1 MGEADFGRYL
11 RAARTHRGLTVRQ
24 LSVYSRVSSTY
35 VSQLER
41 GRKRQPSPAVLR
53 KLASGLRLPY
63 EELLAAAGYLPEE
76 KESPSPAQV
85 ATREIAETLY
95 ALMEKLSPADR
106 LSVKEHILGYL
117 EVRFGAD
124 GRSRAT
130 DAGGG
135 TASRPGGETG
145 AEKQPGPRK

>member
-53 KLASGLRLPY
+53 KLASGLRLPF
-63 EELLAAAGYLPEE
+63 EELMAAAGYLTEE
-76 KESPSPAQV
+76 KVSPAQV
-85 ATREIAETLY
+85 AAREIAETIY
-95 ALMEKLSPADR
+95 ALMDRLSPADR

-117 EVRFGAD
+117 EVRFGT
-124 GRSRAT
+124 G
-130 DAGGG
+130 DAGGRAG
-135 TASRPGGETG
+135 LGPEDG
-145 AEKQPGPRK
+145 ADTRSQPGPTKEG